1 MADIKYTN
9 RSKEDIDESFKE
21 LVEKKI
27 TAAMKLDPSVHE
39 VEVTLTESDNPSR
52 GGDSHRIDVNAF
64 GAGTSYNATDRGSS
78 FEHAIDGA
86 VEKLRRQ
93 LRKTKETRTVA
104 KSGHRKPLPYG
115 RVA

>member
-52 GGDSHRIDVNAF
+52 GGDSHRIDVTAF

-86 VEKLRRQ
+86 VDKIRRQ

-115 RVA
+115 TVA